1 MTHPLKLHLKAA
13 LICALVAVVLSL
25 PLLWVPQLPSWKGWR
40 PDLVSPRAEALL
52 AAFVALWTAW
62 CVIDIPRRGLK
73 VLIWVATFWLL
84 GSGLWIAGL
93 YGLAANG
100 VVPLTAVGLAG
111 AGALAFSFTPAGSRR
126 ARWEALVGNRVAPDV
141 LRASIDERHL
151 EDGPRTEFLAVVEI
165 LWPGNGDDEHKAW
178 GSLAERAGRA
188 AEHFQKA
195 GGYLERCDGEGA
207 RFVFGCW
214 GHEVSPTSLLGAVN
228 EWVKNAGG
236 CAAITRGECVTGVG
250 YFPTGAR
257 WTVGGLPLRRASR
270 MAAAARGYAA
280 RVVVED
286 VFAQETGEDWIS
298 RRLAWWDFEGE
309 RILLRE
315 VVDKSG
321 DASTEAAEVMRRWDR
336 AWDAF
341 WSGDWSTAENIFGA
355 LARERED
362 AAARIFAMRSEAA
375 RRQDLEK

>member
-1 MTHPLKLHLKAA
+1 MRQPLKLHLKAA
-13 LICALVAVVLSL
+13 LICALIAIVLSL
-25 PLLWVPQLPSWKGWR
+25 PLVWVPQLPVWKGWR
-40 PDLVSPRAEALL
+40 PELISPRAEALL
-52 AAFVALWTAW
+52 AVFAAIWTAW
-62 CVIDIPRRGLK
+62 CVVDIPRRALK
-73 VLIWVATFWLL
+73 VLVWIATIWLL

-93 YGLAANG
+93 YGLPTNAL
-100 VVPLTAVGLAG
+100 VPLTAAGLAG
-111 AGALAFSFTPAGSRR
+111 AGALAFSFSPAGSRR
-126 ARWEALVGNRVAPDV
+126 ARWEALVGNRVAPDL
-141 LRASIDERHL
+141 LRAFIDESQL
-151 EDGPRTEFLAVVEI
+151 EDDPRTEALAVVEV
-165 LWPGNGDDEHKAW
+165 LWPGGGEDEHKAW
-178 GSLAERAGRA
+178 GDLAERSRLA
-188 AEHFQKA
+188 AKHFQRV

-214 GHEVSPTSLLGAVN
+214 GREVMPALMVEAVT

-236 CAAITRGECVTGVG
+236 CAVITRGECVTGVG

-257 WTVGGLPLRRASR
+257 WTVGGSPLRRASR

-286 VFAQETGEDWIS
+286 ALAKEADKTWIS

-315 VVDKSG
+315 IVQKTSE
-321 DASTEAAEVMRRWDR
+321 ASPETAEALRRWDR
-336 AWDAF
+336 AWEAF
-341 WSGDWSTAENIFGA
+341 WSGDWSTAENVFAA

-375 RRQDLEK
+375 RRQGAEK